1 MLLIISKKYVPSPTL
16 FQQEQLNKIFELC
29 GSPDEKLWPGVS
41 KMPWFNNFKPA
52 RPLKRRVREFF
63 RHFDRHALE
72 LLEKMLVLD
81 PAQRISAKDALDAEY
96 FWTDP
101 LPCDPKRYLYILI
114 FSDKVHE
121 THLVHHHLAY

>member
-81 PAQRISAKDALDAEY
+81 PAQVSET
-96 FWTDP
+96 F
-101 LPCDPKRYLYILI
+101 ILI
-114 FSDKVHE
+114 PSELSFLKTVFYCFLDE
-121 THLVHHHLAY
+121 TYLFKSGHC